1 MQEDQSFERYSE
13 RDAAPVYIPMSELVL
28 SLFPSDDEIQLDA
41 LRWKD
46 KTKPL
51 GRAGSECCV
60 KSLSP
65 DISDLFAYTSCK
77 ERFNSLTIPC

>member
-60 KSLSP
+60 KSLSSTFP
-65 DISDLFAYTSCK
+65 IFLHTRVAKNDST
-77 ERFNSLTIPC
+77 R